1 VGFIFGFFVLLGCL
15 LFCCL
20 LLLGVWVFVVFCGL
34 CFLLCFVVC
43 VWFGLFLF
51 VVVDCLQ
58 LAVLSGYIWCFDSLF
73 RVAKLLSDSVVYGLA
88 AFN

>member
-1 VGFIFGFFVLLGCL
+1 V
-15 LFCCL
+15 
-20 LLLGVWVFVVFCGL
+20 
-34 CFLLCFVVC
+34 CFVVS
-43 VWFGLFLF
+43 VWSGMNLI